1 MDNKET
7 FQKIYDH
14 LFNLYGPQGWWPLL
28 EVNGCNPTKTGSING
43 YHPNNYEYPK
53 TKNQCFE
60 ICIGAILTQ
69 NTSWPSV
76 EESLKNLR
84 KLIEIT
90 PENIINLDIEQL
102 KETIKPSGYYN
113 QKSVRL
119 KGFSEFFIKL
129 NHVPTREEL
138 LKLNGVGPET
148 ADSMLLYAFKV
159 PSFVIDAY
167 TKRILINLNLID
179 GSEKYDKIKE
189 LFEENIEKNLEIYQ
203 EYHAL
208 FVEHAKNYYLKK
220 ENYITCPLLKI
231 IK

>member
-1 MDNKET
+1 MEDKEIL
-7 FQKIYDH
+7 QKIYDY
-14 LFNLYGPQGWWPLL
+14 LFELYGPQGWWPLL
-28 EVNGCNPTKTGSING
+28 EFDGCNPTKTGSVNG

-76 EESLKNLR
+76 EKSLKNLR
-84 KLIEIT
+84 NLIEIK
-90 PENIINLDIEQL
+90 PENIINLDIELL
-102 KETIKPSGYYN
+102 KEAIKPSGYYN
-113 QKSVRL
+113 QKSERL
-119 KGFSEFFIKL
+119 KGFSKYFIELK
-129 NHVPTREEL
+129 NTPTSEEL
-138 LKLNGVGPET
+138 LKLKGVGPET

-167 TKRILINLNLID
+167 TKRILFNLNLIKNN
-179 GSEKYDKIKE
+179 EKYDKIKE
-189 LFEENIEKNLEIYQ
+189 LFEENIPKNLEMYQ

-208 FVEHAKNYYLKK
+208 LVEHAKNYYRKK
-220 ENYITCPLLKI
+220 ENYYKCPLLKI